1 MDTYAKGPADTV
13 DTGPALRPMLRG
25 SAWDIGLPLA
35 TYYALRLIGVTAW
48 LALLAATLVAG
59 ARVVRAAV
67 RGRTANPFAL
77 LMVVVLGVSLA
88 LSFLT
93 GDARLMLIKS
103 SITAAAVG
111 ITFLVMAA
119 LGHPLI
125 LDAAKVYEPEKAAW
139 RSEQFRTNPAVRH
152 GYRTVSVVWGAGLL
166 IEAIVLVPLIFLLPI
181 DVMVAVS
188 SAVGI
193 GFFGVLIGWTGWYQK
208 QAMET
213 AYGTS
218 RLQVFTLWPRM

>member
-1 MDTYAKGPADTV
+1 MNAYAKGPAGTV

-25 SAWDIGLPLA
+25 SAWDIGLPLV
-35 TYYALRLIGVTAW
+35 TFYALRLVGVTAW

-59 ARVVRAAV
+59 ARVVRAAAH
-67 RGRTANPFAL
+67 GRTINPFAM
-77 LMVVVLGVSLA
+77 LMVVVFGVSLA

-93 GDARLMLIKS
+93 GDARLMLIKG

-111 ITFLVMAA
+111 IMFLVTAA
-119 LGHPLI
+119 LGHPLTM
-125 LDAAKVYEPEKAAW
+125 DAAKVYEPEKAAW
-139 RSEQFRTNPAVRH
+139 RSEQFRTDPAVRH

-188 SAVGI
+188 PAVGVC
-193 GFFGVLIGWTGWYQK
+193 FFGALIGWTGWYQK
-208 QAMET
+208 QGKEA
-213 AYGTS
+213 ARGTS
-218 RLQVFTLWPRM
+218 RLQVFTL

>member
-1 MDTYAKGPADTV
+1 MDTYAKGPANTV

-119 LGHPLI
+119 LGHPLT

-213 AYGTS
+213 ANGTS